1 MSEPEEVTLTA
12 LRANPRLE
20 ARAYDA
26 NNDSVTRAVAH
37 MSSVCQTGEMPGKAG
52 M

>member
-1 MSEPEEVTLTA
+1 MSESDEVTLTA
-12 LRANPRLE
+12 LHANPRLE
-20 ARAYDA
+20 ARVYNA

-37 MSSVCQTGEMPGKAG
+37 MSRVYQTGEMPGTAG